1 MPATL
6 AARAVC
12 AGALLALLSGRVVS
26 AALQPAPALQPASGG
41 LPPAS
46 KSAKGRDVAPFPA
59 GARPR
64 FLNLVHVRVKP
75 RSSGAYASLEAQI
88 VRAYERAKVK
98 LHWICLQSPKDSND
112 ILYLNLYDSA
122 EGPDRAADIYRQA
135 IEAHPDLVQLQQRLT
150 ELTQSSESTLT
161 TRRDDID
168 RPPSRADFSRMRVLR
183 VTTFQIHPG
192 QEGRFVRAIRTA
204 NHKDGAWLV
213 YEAND
218 SSTFLLI
225 TLKET
230 PITRAD
236 GPPIPRTLRGFKNVD
251 EKPDSRVYA
260 VRPSMSHVPQAFV
273 AANPQLWRPTAAPT
287 LH

>member
-1 MPATL
+1 VPATL

-12 AGALLALLSGRVVS
+12 TGALLALVCGRVAS
-26 AALQPAPALQPASGG
+26 AALEPAAGA
-41 LPPAS
+41 PPVS
-46 KSAKGRDVAPFPA
+46 RSAKGRDPGPPPA

-64 FLNLVHVRVKP
+64 FLNLVRVRVKP

-98 LHWICLQSPKDSND
+98 LHWICLQSSKDSND
-112 ILYLNLYDSA
+112 ILYLNLYDSP
-122 EGPDRAADIYRQA
+122 EGPDRAAETYRQA
-135 IEAHPDLVQLQQRLT
+135 IESHPDLVALQQRLT
-150 ELTQSSESTLT
+150 ELTESSESTLT

-168 RPPSRADFSRMRVLR
+168 RPASRADFSRMRVLR

-204 NHKDGAWLV
+204 NPRDGAWLV

-236 GPPIPRTLRGFKNVD
+236 GPPIPRTLRGFRNVD
-251 EKPDSRVYA
+251 VKPDSRVYA
-260 VRPSMSHVPQAFV
+260 VRPSMSHVPQAFA
-273 AANPQLWRPTAAPT
+273 AANPQLWRPPAAST